1 MKTTVE
7 ERSRYQQKVSA
18 VYQGF
23 STAAF
28 IKSKSSLMGD
38 FCTQRSG
45 LDGETWYMW
54 PERVFLRK
62 LKQLVL

>member
-45 LDGETWYMW
+45 LDGET
-54 PERVFLRK
+54 
-62 LKQLVL
+62 